1 MEMVVALAIFTI
13 LLMVVVS
20 LENQMLRF
28 DRSMRIRFM
37 VHPEDMAV
45 IARVRKDVL
54 DAQGYPETAAEYTQS
69 PTTLILTVLNQNNVL
84 EQVVYDFSEEG
95 MARRIGYL
103 QNEKTTEWV
112 ARGVPKYRVSSFS
125 MPNDEIA
132 VRLRGLDQKGALLV
146 DQILLPRRKN

>member
-54 DAQGYPETAAEYTQS
+54 DAQGYPETAADYTQS
-69 PTTLILTVLNQNNVL
+69 PSTLILSVLNQNNVL

-95 MARRIGYL
+95 MARRVGYL
-103 QNEKTTEWV
+103 QNVKTTEWV

>member
-13 LLMVVVS
+13 LLLVVVS

-54 DAQGYPETAAEYTQS
+54 DAQGYPETAADYSQS
-69 PTTLILTVLNQNNVL
+69 PSTLILSVLNENNVL

-95 MARRIGYL
+95 MARRVGYL
-103 QNEKTTEWV
+103 QNVKTTEWI

>member
-69 PTTLILTVLNQNNVL
+69 PTTLILTVLNEDNVL

-95 MARRIGYL
+95 MARRIAYL
-103 QNEKTTEWV
+103 QNEKTMEWI
-112 ARGVPKYRVSSFS
+112 ARGVPKYRVSSFA

>member
-54 DAQGYPETAAEYTQS
+54 DAQGYPESAADYTQS
-69 PTTLILTVLNQNNVL
+69 PSTLILSVLNENNVL
-84 EQVVYDFSEEG
+84 EQVVYDFNEEG
-95 MARRIGYL
+95 MARRVGYL
-103 QNEKTTEWV
+103 QNVKTTEWI

>member
-1 MEMVVALAIFTI
+1 MVVALAIFTI

-45 IARVRKDVL
+45 IARVRKDVV
-54 DAQGYPETAAEYTQS
+54 DAQGYPQSAADHTQS
-69 PTTLILTVLNQNNVL
+69 PKTLILSVLNQNNVL
-84 EQVVYDFSEEG
+84 EQVVYDFSEKG
-95 MARRIGYL
+95 MARRIAYQ
-103 QNEKTTEWV
+103 QNVKLTEWV
-112 ARGVPKYRVSSFS
+112 ARGVPEYEVSSFS
-125 MPNDEIA
+125 MPNDEVA